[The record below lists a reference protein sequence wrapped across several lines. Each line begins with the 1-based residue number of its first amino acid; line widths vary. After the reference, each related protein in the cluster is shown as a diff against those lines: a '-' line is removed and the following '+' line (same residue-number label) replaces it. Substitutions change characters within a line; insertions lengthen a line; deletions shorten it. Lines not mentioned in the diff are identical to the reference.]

1 MYKNNA
7 FLANFYLN
15 GGLKVVKLEHIK
27 KSYNNTAVIEDMN
40 LEIYEGQLVVLIGP
54 SGCGK
59 TTTLK
64 MINRIIEPT
73 SGTIYINGED
83 ITKVD
88 PVKLRRSIGYVIQQI
103 GLFPNM
109 TIAQNVEIVPKLLK
123 WDSEKRRKRTEE
135 LLYMVD
141 MDPAI
146 YADRYPAELSGGQQQ
161 RIGVLRAL
169 AAEPPLVLMDE
180 PFGALDPITRE
191 ALQDEVKRLQ
201 KKLKKTIVF
210 VTHDIDEALK
220 LGDRI
225 IIMKDGRVIQDAS
238 PEELLSKP
246 ADDFVSRFI
255 GKHRL
260 SNAMEIN
267 KVGDFMR
274 TNPVTITR
282 DKGTNESIAL
292 MKRKGVN
299 SLLVVNEEGLLEGI
313 VTIESIREHGKSG
326 KSIGDFIETDVHTVS
341 EDTDAKMAFD
351 NLIDNKL
358 EYLIVVDEN
367 NKVKGLVTKTSMVK
381 ALAEVIWKDNE
392 DE

>member
-1 MYKNNA
+1 M
-7 FLANFYLN
+7 
-15 GGLKVVKLEHIK
+15 VRLEHIK
-27 KSYNNTAVIEDMN
+27 KYYNNTAVIEDMN
-40 LEIYEGQLVVLIGP
+40 LEINEGQLVVLIGP

-123 WDSEKRRKRTEE
+123 WDSEKRKKRTEE
-135 LLYMVD
+135 LMHMVD

-180 PFGALDPITRE
+180 PFGALDPITKE

-299 SLLVVNEEGLLEGI
+299 SLLVVNEDGLLEGI
-313 VTIESIREHGKSG
+313 VTIENIREHGKSG

-351 NLIDNKL
+351 SLIDNKL

-367 NKVKGLVTKTSMVK
+367 NKVKGLVTKTSIVK

>member
-1 MYKNNA
+1 M
-7 FLANFYLN
+7 
-15 GGLKVVKLEHIK
+15 VRLEHIK
-27 KSYNNTAVIEDMN
+27 KYYNNTAVIEDMN
-40 LEIYEGQLVVLIGP
+40 LEINEGQLVVLIGP

-123 WDSEKRRKRTEE
+123 WDSEKRKKRTEE
-135 LLYMVD
+135 LMHMVD

-180 PFGALDPITRE
+180 PFGALDPITKE

-201 KKLKKTIVF
+201 KKLKKTI
-210 VTHDIDEALK
+210 
-220 LGDRI
+220 
-225 IIMKDGRVIQDAS
+225 M
-238 PEELLSKP
+238 
-246 ADDFVSRFI
+246 
-255 GKHRL
+255 
-260 SNAMEIN
+260 
-267 KVGDFMR
+267 
-274 TNPVTITR
+274 
-282 DKGTNESIAL
+282 
-292 MKRKGVN
+292 
-299 SLLVVNEEGLLEGI
+299 
-313 VTIESIREHGKSG
+313 
-326 KSIGDFIETDVHTVS
+326 
-341 EDTDAKMAFD
+341 
-351 NLIDNKL
+351 
-358 EYLIVVDEN
+358 
-367 NKVKGLVTKTSMVK
+367 
-381 ALAEVIWKDNE
+381 
-392 DE
+392 